1 MGFFSSIGKIFNDI
15 TGASSAA
22 QLNNQYQKEFAQN
35 AHQWEVE
42 DLKKAGLNPILS
54 AGGQGATAGG
64 SGGAQMANTGITDIA
79 NSAAALIKTQSDID
93 LQQSQEKLN
102 DIQTLNEAVKGN
114 YIGRKA
120 KAEISQMVTN
130 SALNVAKTTS
140 ESGSTQN
147 LVGSARKLIEN
158 AINK

>member
-1 MGFFSSIGKIFNDI
+1 MGFFSSIGSLFNDI
-15 TGASSAA
+15 SGATSAA
-22 QLNNQYQKEFAQN
+22 QLNNKYQKEFAQN

-54 AGGQGATAGG
+54 AGGSGATAGG

-79 NSAAALIKTQSDID
+79 NSATALIKTQSDID
-93 LQQSQEKLN
+93 LQKSQEKLN

-120 KAEISQMVTN
+120 RAEISQMVTN

-140 ESGSTQN
+140 ESGSKQN
-147 LVGSARKLIEN
+147 LIGSARKLIEN